1 MMTNSQQTS
10 ASSKHKADDDS
21 YTITFTIT
29 ILFIIGNA
37 VASAYRA
44 RGDPWTFGFAVFA
57 YGTLLA
63 LLTCVRLLEKR
74 EDAGGKTGGLKAAV
88 WVLATVLTVS
98 FVWRVVQI
106 LLL

>member
-1 MMTNSQQTS
+1 MTNSQQIS
-10 ASSKHKADDDS
+10 ASTKNTGDDDS
-21 YTITFTIT
+21 YTLTFTIT

-37 VASAYRA
+37 VASTYRA

-63 LLTCVRLLEKR
+63 LLTCVRLLENR
-74 EDAGGKTGGLKAAV
+74 EAAGQKTGGLKAAV
-88 WVLATVLTVS
+88 WVLASVLTVS